1 MVVVAPSHAAA
12 TWPAPV
18 LRFFMVT
25 WAQLSRPETWISRG
39 FENFVCGSK
48 LKVGVL
54 MVPRCGRLPRF
65 IRAHKS
71 ERDFEF
77 VRQDLAIYLE
87 PSARLFAVEVAASA
101 NQI

>member
-1 MVVVAPSHAAA
+1 MAGPGVA
-12 TWPAPV
+12 
-18 LRFFMVT
+18 FFMVT
-25 WAQLSRPETWISRG
+25 RAHLSRPVMLISRG
-39 FENFVCGSK
+39 FVNFLCGSK

-65 IRAHKS
+65 VRAHKS